1 MKKYELTENKK
12 MFCGVE
18 LYQIRALTS
27 FADVKGGEL
36 DGWIEKEE
44 NLSHEGDAKV
54 YGDAKVCGDA
64 LVYGNAWVS
73 GDAKVCGYAK
83 VRGNAEVYGNAVVR
97 GNAWVYGNAEVCG
110 DAVVCGDAKV
120 RGDAEVC
127 GNALIQSNKDYATI
141 KGLGSIQRTTTFFRL
156 KDGGIGVCCGC
167 FYGTLDEFRAQVVKT
182 HGSTKYA
189 QEYLEIADFM
199 ERHFETEDEK

>member
-12 MFCGVE
+12 VFYGVE

-36 DGWIEKEE
+36 GGWIEKEK
-44 NLSHEGDAKV
+44 NLNHRGDAWV
-54 YGDAKVCGDA
+54 SDNAEVRDNANVRDNAKVRD
-64 LVYGNAWVS
+64 NAWVS
-73 GDAKVCGYAK
+73 DNAVVRGDAWVSGNAEVSGDAVVSDNAE
-83 VRGNAEVYGNAVVR
+83 VRGNAEVSGDAVVR
-97 GNAWVYGNAEVCG
+97 G
-110 DAVVCGDAKV
+110 DAV
-120 RGDAEVC
+120 
-127 GNALIQSNKDYATI
+127 IQSNKDYATV
-141 KGLGSIQRTTTFFRL
+141 KGLGSAQRTTTFFRL

-167 FYGTLDEFRAQVVKT
+167 FYGTLDEFRTQVVKT

-199 ERHFETEDEK
+199 ERHFKMEDEE